1 MSEKHQ
7 KYLISIPPSH
17 IERLDA
23 LSDGRFENRSSYIR
37 YLIRQEILR
46 HGVLPAVKPS
56 RTGTSKSNESTQKT
70 AGH

>member
-1 MSEKHQ
+1 MSETHK

-46 HGVLPAVKPS
+46 HGVLPGPAKTTRAAVKQ
-56 RTGTSKSNESTQKT
+56 TNEAA